1 MRPEDVNSPREKLS
15 DLRIVYSGGEGP
27 GLWSVAQFFWRNPGE
42 EKRQR
47 VGIRWNGAEDSKGN
61 PTSSGN
67 ATWFVLPENLIAD
80 LVLTYAKW
88 MSVGGK
94 T

>member
-1 MRPEDVNSPREKLS
+1 MRPEDVTSPREKLS
-15 DLRIVYSGGEGP
+15 DLRIVYSSGQGP
-27 GLWSVAQFFWRNPGE
+27 GSWAVAQFFWRNSSE

-47 VGIRWNGAEDSKGN
+47 VGIRWNGPEDAKGN

-80 LVLTYAKW
+80 LVLTYARW